1 VLIGGQARL
10 PFIWVL
16 LGLLGGLETLG
27 FIGLFLGPAIMAA
40 LIALWRD
47 WTGAPEPVEELQPRR
62 VRRAASA
69 AVRPRRT

>member
-1 VLIGGQARL
+1 L

-16 LGLLGGLETLG
+16 LGLLGGLESLG

-40 LIALWRD
+40 LVAMWRD
-47 WTGAPEPVEELQPRR
+47 WTGSPELEEVKQPRR
-62 VRRAASA
+62 ERRPASA